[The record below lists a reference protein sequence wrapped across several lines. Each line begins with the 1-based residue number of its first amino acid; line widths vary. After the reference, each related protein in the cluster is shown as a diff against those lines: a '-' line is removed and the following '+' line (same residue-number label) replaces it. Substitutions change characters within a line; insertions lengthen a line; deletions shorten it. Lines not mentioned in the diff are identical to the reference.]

1 MSGLFTDAY
10 GIIIDALD
18 DAGLPVID
26 DVRNLRPPSVIVD
39 PPSFTVINNSTVTF
53 DFPVSVV
60 MPPPGNRDALIAAMT
75 LVDQIVEIEGILA
88 LSGSSGVYTT
98 GGQELPSYQ
107 LTVQITVRR
116 EP

>member
-1 MSGLFTDAY
+1 MAGLFTDAY
-10 GIIIDALD
+10 GIIIDTFS

-39 PPSFTVINNSTVTF
+39 PPSFTAISSDLVAF
-53 DFPVSVV
+53 EFPVSVV
-60 MPPPGNRDALIAAMT
+60 MPPPGNRDALIAALT
-75 LVDQIVEIEGILA
+75 LVDQIVELDSVLV
-88 LSGSSGVYTT
+88 LSGQSGVYAT

>member
-1 MSGLFTDAY
+1 MAGLFTDAY
-10 GIIIDALD
+10 GILVDTLD
-18 DAGLPVID
+18 EAGLPVID

-39 PPSFTVINNSTVTF
+39 PPTFTVISNNLVSF
-53 DFPVSVV
+53 EFPVSVV
-60 MPPPGNRDALIAAMT
+60 MPPPGNRDALLSALT
-75 LVDQIVEIEGILA
+75 LVDTIVELPSVLV
-88 LSGSSGVYTT
+88 LSGTSGVYAT

>member
-1 MSGLFTDAY
+1 MAGLFTDAY
-10 GIIIDALD
+10 GILVDILD

-26 DVRNLRPPSVIVD
+26 DVRNIRPASVIVD
-39 PPSFTVINNSTVTF
+39 PPTFTVISNSLVSF

-60 MPPPGNRDALIAAMT
+60 MPPPGNRDALLAALT
-75 LVDQIVEIEGILA
+75 LVDSIVELPNILV
-88 LSGSSGVYTT
+88 LSGTSGVYAT